1 MNLRTL
7 PTTTVGLLGVV
18 AWLILVIFVLTS
30 RHNAQLRAQA
40 HVHNAQIIKQAEVFN
55 AQLKAQAEVHN
66 AQMVSQATEFQSS
79 HQRSQK

>member
-30 RHNAQLRAQA
+30 RHNAQLRAQTQ
-40 HVHNAQIIKQAEVFN
+40 VHNAQIVKQAEVFN
-55 AQLKAQAEVHN
+55 AQLKAQAEAHN